1 MNRVILL
8 GFFQK
13 AQTSVICPLL
23 FMLGTSVKFSKLL
36 NSDIHGVP
44 ALNHLFPYAI
54 SNTNKYPW
62 RRQFNL
68 VSHLSGFTTL
78 LKPFKDGR
86 TMGKDL

>member
-13 AQTSVICPLL
+13 AQTSVICSLL

-36 NSDIHGVP
+36 NSDIRGVP
-44 ALNHLFPYAI
+44 ALN
-54 SNTNKYPW
+54 
-62 RRQFNL
+62 
-68 VSHLSGFTTL
+68 TL

-86 TMGKDL
+86 PMGKDL